1 MKTKDFLSM
10 DGVQD
15 FIEDLHQSGNIV
27 DLYRTDSGIYRVSW
41 IENKTYVSHTGD
53 IHDDEVWITEDGRMI
68 HIQDLEPEHARNI
81 IRMMIRNSKEA
92 INAQYN
98 TMGAIA
104 EAINQIMQ
112 DGDDSIDDN
121 DNDDNETPRVLH

>member
-121 DNDDNETPRVLH
+121 DNDNETPRVLH

>member
-27 DLYRTDSGIYRVSW
+27 DLYKTDSGVYRVSW
-41 IENKTYVSHTGD
+41 VENKTYVSHTGD
-53 IHDDEVWITEDGRMI
+53 IHNDEVWITEDGRMI

-104 EAINQIMQ
+104 EAIDQIMQ
-112 DGDDSIDDN
+112 DGDDSVDN
-121 DNDDNETPRVLH
+121 DNNETPRVLH